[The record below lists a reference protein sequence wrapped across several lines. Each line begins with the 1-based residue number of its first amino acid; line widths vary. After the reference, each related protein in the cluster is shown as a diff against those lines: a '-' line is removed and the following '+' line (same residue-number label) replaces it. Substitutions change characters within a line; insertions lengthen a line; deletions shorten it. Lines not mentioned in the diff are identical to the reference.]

1 MMSLCKFALII
12 YHSCKPTATDCYH
25 CIRIYSG
32 FTCRNMLFIDS
43 ARTPKNRFFP
53 SQSELTYKAK
63 ILFEEVITFARKKSH
78 KSQQLICNLQKV
90 QDNDVHE
97 LTLSKYK
104 RLRLGPCMYITY
116 ILM

>member
-1 MMSLCKFALII
+1 MRELR
-12 YHSCKPTATDCYH
+12 
-25 CIRIYSG
+25 RIVS
-32 FTCRNMLFIDS
+32 
-43 ARTPKNRFFP
+43 FP
-53 SQSELTYKAK
+53 SESELTYKAK

-78 KSQQLICNLQKV
+78 KSQQLICILQKV

-116 ILM
+116 ILMYTLINISSSETYRV